1 MSSSGAEMNL
11 VDHLTELRRRLLW
24 CTAAVLIAAGF
35 CYAVADDLYAFLV
48 RPLAE
53 TLDGEGRRLIY
64 TGLAE
69 AFITYLK
76 LSLFAGL
83 FVSFPVIAVQL
94 WKFVAP
100 GLYRE
105 EKKAFLPFIVA
116 TPVLFLMGAAFA
128 YYVVFPLAWAFF
140 TGFEQPGGGD
150 GLAIVLEARVSEY
163 LSLVMKMV
171 FAFGLCFQ
179 LPVLLTLMGRA
190 GMVTAEGLKQ
200 KRRYA
205 VVLTFVVAAVLTPP
219 DVISQV
225 ALAFPVLLLY
235 ELSIYLVGFYNRKK
249 SIM

>member
-1 MSSSGAEMNL
+1 MSESGTEMNL
-11 VDHLTELRRRLLW
+11 VDHLAELRRRLLW
-24 CTAAVLIAAGF
+24 CTAAVLLAAGL
-35 CYAVADDLYAFLV
+35 CYAVADDLYSFLV

-83 FVSFPVIAVQL
+83 FVSFPVIAVQV

-105 EKKAFLPFIVA
+105 EKKAFLPFVVA

-140 TGFEQPGGGD
+140 TGFEQSGGGS

-163 LSLVMKMV
+163 LSLVMKMI

-190 GMVTAEGLKQ
+190 GMITADGLKQ

-235 ELSIYLVGFYNRKK
+235 ELSIYLVGFYDRKK
-249 SIM
+249 QSA

>member
-1 MSSSGAEMNL
+1 MSDNGAEMNL
-11 VDHLTELRRRLLW
+11 VDHLAELRRRLLW
-24 CTAAVLIAAGF
+24 CVAAVLVAAGF
-35 CYAVADDLYAFLV
+35 CYMAADDLYAFLV

-69 AFITYLK
+69 AFVTYLK

-105 EKKAFLPFIVA
+105 EKKAFLPFIAA
-116 TPVLFLMGAAFA
+116 TPVLFLAGAAFA

-140 TGFEQPGGGD
+140 TGFEQQSAGD

-205 VVLTFVVAAVLTPP
+205 IVLTFVVAAILTPP

-235 ELSIYLVGFYNRKK
+235 ELSIWLVGFYDRKR
-249 SIM
+249 SDI